1 MCTQLGLPKGASWS
15 VPGIRVCQ
23 GINFLRKIDLQK
35 ENAPKSSKKE
45 VVETKQNTGFINFA
59 SGVDGY
65 AHNTTS
71 TAEMYA

>member
-1 MCTQLGLPKGASWS
+1 M
-15 VPGIRVCQ
+15 PGHKL
-23 GINFLRKIDLQK
+23 FTKDLQK